1 MSTSTSGKSKVG
13 VGVILGVKVI
23 VGVWVIVEV
32 FVRVGVVVLVAVGTG
47 VGVNE
52 AVGLGVKVAFVVIVG
67 EDVGEVGVNNWL
79 EQPEMNVKPIIKTAK
94 RMIEGRIPACFN
106 GLIFSIC

>member
-1 MSTSTSGKSKVG
+1 MG

-106 GLIFSIC
+106 GLNNSIC